1 MTWRRGRGLPL
12 HRSLAEKTARIWVS
26 FQVTHR
32 QTVTRAHLAPA
43 GGLQKGSSSWT
54 VRLCGCD
61 FEYDDPGRSSRGSTS
76 HAHSRPRVP
85 RTRVVASARS
95 AHRASLGR
103 RRRRRLF
110 RRRRLETSSR
120 SPEQRHFHFHVLRS
134 PARDE
139 SLRRGLQA
147 PLLRGARLGRG
158 ARRGGRASTARA
170 FAFFFARLG
179 GRDPRPPVPSRPRGL
194 APPSSQTSSR
204 ASSPPASPPVRAP
217 DLFVPRF
224 PHPPSGPRLPRARAS
239 LPHPPDARMAV
250 RSVLQVPAGAR
261 APPGPSGSDPSDP
274 AVISRVQDRDE
285 DRAVHRP
292 PPPRRDVA
300 RPRGDAPPR
309 PPQLRP
315 EHRERAPGEGAQVR
329 ARQRRRRRP
338 SRRRPQVPREQA
350 QHLQPGGRRRA
361 ERHRRA
367 HLAHGRRP
375 GRRAVR
381 RPGPRPAPLE
391 ARRRLGPL
399 LGFRR
404 RPGDGGEDSRD
415 SRAQG
420 GRGGARGLRRGEAP
434 ARRDQPPQGGRREG
448 GPARAAQAERDR
460 GGGLRRREGD
470 QDGDR

>member
-85 RTRVVASARS
+85 RTRVDASARS

-170 FAFFFARLG
+170 FAFF
-179 GRDPRPPVPSRPRGL
+179 
-194 APPSSQTSSR
+194 SR
-204 ASSPPASPPVRAP
+204 ASVDATPG
-217 DLFVPRF
+217 
-224 PHPPSGPRLPRARAS
+224 PPSRLVPGASRLPR
-239 LPHPPDARMAV
+239 V
-250 RSVLQVPAGAR
+250 K
-261 APPGPSGSDPSDP
+261 
-274 AVISRVQDRDE
+274 
-285 DRAVHRP
+285 
-292 PPPRRDVA
+292 
-300 RPRGDAPPR
+300 
-309 PPQLRP
+309 
-315 EHRERAPGEGAQVR
+315 
-329 ARQRRRRRP
+329 RRP
-338 SRRRPQVPREQA
+338 
-350 QHLQPGGRRRA
+350 
-361 ERHRRA
+361 
-367 HLAHGRRP
+367 
-375 GRRAVR
+375 
-381 RPGPRPAPLE
+381 
-391 ARRRLGPL
+391 ARRRLPP
-399 LGFRR
+399 
-404 RPGDGGEDSRD
+404 RPR
-415 SRAQG
+415 SRA
-420 GRGGARGLRRGEAP
+420 
-434 ARRDQPPQGGRREG
+434 
-448 GPARAAQAERDR
+448 
-460 GGGLRRREGD
+460 
-470 QDGDR
+470 